1 MTSVP
6 VGAFQPD
13 RFAAVLDPGP
23 YAAFLA
29 AVEQGR
35 ELLRDR
41 IVWNV
46 NSTAH
51 GGGVA
56 EMLQSLL
63 AYARGAGVDARWVVI
78 QGTPPF
84 FAVTKRIHNWLH
96 GFPGDGGPLGTAEAK
111 TYRETAQANA
121 AELATLVRAQ
131 DIVLLHDPQTAG
143 LCPPLLETGATVIW
157 RCHVG
162 ADVPN
167 DLTRHAWTFL
177 LPHVAPARAY
187 VFSRAAFTWADL
199 DPARIAVIPPS
210 IDAYSPKNQDLSP
223 ETTVAIL
230 ASAGLIAARTDSS
243 PGFVREDGSPGT
255 VVRTADFHDDLPPLP
270 AIARVIAQ
278 ISRWD
283 RLKDPVGVIR
293 GFADHVAPTTDA
305 HLVVAGPSTAEV
317 ADDPEGAAVL
327 LECRQMVTA
336 LPADVR
342 ARVRLVSLPMEDRE
356 ENAAIVNALQRRADI
371 VVQKSVA
378 EGFGLTVAEAMWKAR
393 PVVATRIGGIQD
405 QIADGET
412 GVLIDDPLDLDAFGR
427 ALVDLLHE
435 SDRAELIGQ
444 RARRRVR
451 DQFLG
456 ARHLMQY
463 LDLFARLLDQP

>member
-1 MTSVP
+1 
-6 VGAFQPD
+6 
-13 RFAAVLDPGP
+13 
-23 YAAFLA
+23 
-29 AVEQGR
+29 
-35 ELLRDR
+35 
-41 IVWNV
+41 
-46 NSTAH
+46 
-51 GGGVA
+51 
-56 EMLQSLL
+56 
-63 AYARGAGVDARWVVI
+63 
-78 QGTPPF
+78 
-84 FAVTKRIHNWLH
+84 
-96 GFPGDGGPLGTAEAK
+96 
-111 TYRETAQANA
+111 
-121 AELATLVRAQ
+121 
-131 DIVLLHDPQTAG
+131 
-143 LCPPLLETGATVIW
+143 
-157 RCHVG
+157 
-162 ADVPN
+162 
-167 DLTRHAWTFL
+167 
-177 LPHVAPARAY
+177 
-187 VFSRAAFTWADL
+187 
-199 DPARIAVIPPS
+199 
-210 IDAYSPKNQDLSP
+210 
-223 ETTVAIL
+223 
-230 ASAGLIAARTDSS
+230 
-243 PGFVREDGSPGT
+243 
-255 VVRTADFHDDLPPLP
+255 
-270 AIARVIAQ
+270 
-278 ISRWD
+278 
-283 RLKDPVGVIR
+283 
-293 GFADHVAPTTDA
+293 VAPTTDA